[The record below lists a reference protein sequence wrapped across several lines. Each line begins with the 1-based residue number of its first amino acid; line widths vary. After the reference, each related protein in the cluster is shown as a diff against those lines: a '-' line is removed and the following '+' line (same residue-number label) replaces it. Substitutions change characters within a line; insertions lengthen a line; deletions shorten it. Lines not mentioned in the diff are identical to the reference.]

1 MAVDRAEVGRMAKAI
16 QVATEDSVDIA
27 FVDQGQGYTGDRA
40 AKAAKAVGA
49 QRP

>member
-27 FVDQGQGYTGDRA
+27 FVDQGYTGDRA